1 MKTILV
7 VDDEASVIESL
18 RVILKDQYT
27 VLGAG
32 DGKEALA
39 LIEKER
45 VDLVMLDLLMP
56 ELDGLEFLRRL
67 QLSCQD
73 IGVVVLTAVKDVKS
87 IVEAVRLGALDYII
101 KPFDVEE
108 IKIVI
113 EKALQFRSLTREVR
127 YLRSEISRECSSE
140 RLVYGQS
147 RVMEDVI
154 EVMSRVSRLDTTII
168 IRGESGT
175 GKELVARSIHLD
187 SNRRN
192 KPFIIVSC
200 PNLSGELLES
210 ELFGHEK
217 GAFTGAYEKRLGK
230 FEAAEGGTIFLD
242 EISEINLSLQSKL
255 LRVLQNKEFSRL
267 GGHSLI
273 KADVRI
279 LAATNKDL
287 EAMIKKG
294 LFREDLYYRINVV
307 PIYLPP
313 LRERREDIPQLVEH
327 FYNRYRKECHA
338 KNKFISQETMEA
350 LKEYSWPGNVR
361 ELRNVMERT
370 IALYGDSPV
379 LLPEHLPA
387 EITSNSFIPQQM
399 HEPPDGQPSLESEVA
414 RIEKRLIEQA
424 LLEAGGVKAKAAERL
439 KTTRRVLE
447 YKIQKYEIKT
457 DAHQTI

>member
-1 MKTILV
+1 MRNILV

-39 LIEKER
+39 IIEKES
-45 VDLVMLDLLMP
+45 VDLVILDLLMP
-56 ELDGLEFLRRL
+56 ELGGLELLRRL

-73 IGVVVLTAVKDVKS
+73 TGVIVLTAVKDVKS
-87 IVEAVRLGALDYII
+87 IVEAVKLGALDYII

-108 IKIVI
+108 IKITI

-127 YLRSEISRECSSE
+127 YLRSEISREFSSE

-154 EVMSRVSRLDTTII
+154 EVISRVSRLDTTILL
-168 IRGESGT
+168 RGESGT
-175 GKELVARSIHLD
+175 GKELIARSIHLD

-192 KPFIIVSC
+192 NPFIVVSC

-217 GAFTGAYEKRLGK
+217 GAFTGAYERRLGK
-230 FEAAEGGTIFLD
+230 FEVAEGGTIFLD
-242 EISEINLSLQSKL
+242 EISEINPSLQSKL

-267 GGHSLI
+267 GGYSLL
-273 KADVRI
+273 KANVRI
-279 LAATNKDL
+279 IAATNKDL

-294 LFREDLYYRINVV
+294 RFREDLYYRINVV
-307 PIYLPP
+307 PVYLPP

-327 FYNRYRKECHA
+327 FYNLYRKECHA
-338 KNKFISQETMEA
+338 KNKFISQGSMEA
-350 LKEYSWPGNVR
+350 LKEYDWPGNVR
-361 ELRNVMERT
+361 ELKNVMERT

-387 EITSNSFIPQQM
+387 EITGDSFIPQQM
-399 HEPPDGQPSLESEVA
+399 PEHPDDQPSLESEIA
-414 RIEKRLIEQA
+414 RIEKRLIERA

-439 KTTRRVLE
+439 KTTRRILE

-457 DAHQTI
+457 DAHQAI